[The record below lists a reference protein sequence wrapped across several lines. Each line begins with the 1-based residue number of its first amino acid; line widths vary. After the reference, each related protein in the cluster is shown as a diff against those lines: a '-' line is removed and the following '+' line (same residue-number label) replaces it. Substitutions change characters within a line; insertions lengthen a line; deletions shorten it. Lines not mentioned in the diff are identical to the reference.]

1 MLQTV
6 SKCRSVFTSCVLFEH
21 RFIIELFGLMT
32 ASFKYTLIF
41 LAGLITSLKLHEE
54 SHLKRLAVGE

>member
-1 MLQTV
+1 
-6 SKCRSVFTSCVLFEH
+6 
-21 RFIIELFGLMT
+21 MT

-54 SHLKRLAVGE
+54 SHLKRLAVGEWSLTITHGDKKCRYLIGYVSLPISGLS